1 MFYAD
6 DNQVYIA
13 LSPNHPSDALDTL
26 WRWVEHIFSW
36 NTMNMFKVNP
46 GKTEVL
52 HDSYGGRACS
62 FAARKL
68 WNSLPEN
75 IKKSEDCKLFQK

>member
-52 HDSYGGRACS
+52 H
-62 FAARKL
+62 
-68 WNSLPEN
+68 
-75 IKKSEDCKLFQK
+75 